1 MPLTKDHFERCNE
14 LRQWCLS
21 HSGERP
27 RRRSDDKTE
36 ASLAIWLERALIRR
50 TGVWSDRPST
60 RQLTASETAHLNS
73 IVRATVTPPQVGHAA
88 TTSKL
93 DTKSS
98 WRVLRER
105 CRELGLTSYG
115 DKQAVL
121 ARILN
126 EENSLT
132 TDQERTAVLARVLSQ
147 VKDSDNDQEMLG
159 TFRDTE
165 SLPPAM
171 PCQHRQTEII
181 AETPFKR
188 PRTLTPTLNSI
199 SPQAFSTMEVFA
211 AITFMAAK
219 HKDEFERCK
228 ELREWYLNHSGER
241 PRRRS
246 DDKTETSL
254 ANWLDTAVSRRARS
268 IDSRPSH
275 RQLTAKDTLHLNNI
289 MATATGLKDDCERF
303 NELKQW
309 WMNHSAERPRRNRLS
324 LSDPLF
330 ADYGNWVKMAR
341 QTCRTQSWPGFGRWR
356 GRCLTATEQAQLKD
370 IMQRP
375 PTLNITADTVGG
387 G

>member
-1 MPLTKDHFERCNE
+1 MPESFRAA
-14 LRQWCLS
+14 S
-21 HSGERP
+21 HLQKIVEEMVPEPSRGAS
-27 RRRSDDKTE
+27 RRRSDDKKQN
-36 ASLAIWLERALIRR
+36 ALAIWLGCARIRR
-50 TGVWSDRPST
+50 ARAINKWPSG
-60 RQLTASETAHLNS
+60 RQLTAKETAHLNS

-132 TDQERTAVLARVLSQ
+132 TDSQ

-188 PRTLTPTLNSI
+188 PRTLTP
-199 SPQAFSTMEVFA
+199 
-211 AITFMAAK
+211 
-219 HKDEFERCK
+219 
-228 ELREWYLNHSGER
+228 
-241 PRRRS
+241 
-246 DDKTETSL
+246 
-254 ANWLDTAVSRRARS
+254 
-268 IDSRPSH
+268 
-275 RQLTAKDTLHLNNI
+275 
-289 MATATGLKDDCERF
+289 
-303 NELKQW
+303 
-309 WMNHSAERPRRNRLS
+309 
-324 LSDPLF
+324 
-330 ADYGNWVKMAR
+330 
-341 QTCRTQSWPGFGRWR
+341 
-356 GRCLTATEQAQLKD
+356 
-370 IMQRP
+370 
-375 PTLNITADTVGG
+375 
-387 G
+387 

>member
-21 HSGERP
+21 HSGDRP
-27 RRRSDDKTE
+27 RIRSDDKTE
-36 ASLAIWLERALIRR
+36 ASLAIWLQRALIRR
-50 TGVWSDRPST
+50 TRAWSNRPST
-60 RQLTASETAHLNS
+60 RQLNASETAHLNS

-132 TDQERTAVLARVLSQ
+132 TDSQ

-165 SLPPAM
+165 SLPIMDNM

-188 PRTLTPTLNSI
+188 PRTLTPTLN
-199 SPQAFSTMEVFA
+199 
-211 AITFMAAK
+211 
-219 HKDEFERCK
+219 
-228 ELREWYLNHSGER
+228 
-241 PRRRS
+241 
-246 DDKTETSL
+246 
-254 ANWLDTAVSRRARS
+254 
-268 IDSRPSH
+268 
-275 RQLTAKDTLHLNNI
+275 
-289 MATATGLKDDCERF
+289 
-303 NELKQW
+303 
-309 WMNHSAERPRRNRLS
+309 
-324 LSDPLF
+324 
-330 ADYGNWVKMAR
+330 
-341 QTCRTQSWPGFGRWR
+341 
-356 GRCLTATEQAQLKD
+356 
-370 IMQRP
+370 
-375 PTLNITADTVGG
+375 ITADTVGG